1 MAHVIKGEKG
11 PITPVAIEHA
21 ARSVDGVELAAAVG
35 VGPVGAQQLV
45 VVVATSPGP
54 RRPRLADIDLADR
67 VRGAVGATVAAVLEV
82 PELPV
87 DKRHN
92 SKIDRIRVAEW
103 ADRVLAGGRFVR
115 L

>member
-1 MAHVIKGEKG
+1 M
-11 PITPVAIEHA
+11 
-21 ARSVDGVELAAAVG
+21 
-35 VGPVGAQQLV
+35 V
-45 VVVATSPGP
+45 VVVATSPAP
-54 RRPRLADIDLADR
+54 RRPRLADIGLADR
-67 VRGAVGATVAAVLEV
+67 VRGAVGVPVAAVLEV

-103 ADRVLAGGRFVR
+103 ADGVLAGGRFVR